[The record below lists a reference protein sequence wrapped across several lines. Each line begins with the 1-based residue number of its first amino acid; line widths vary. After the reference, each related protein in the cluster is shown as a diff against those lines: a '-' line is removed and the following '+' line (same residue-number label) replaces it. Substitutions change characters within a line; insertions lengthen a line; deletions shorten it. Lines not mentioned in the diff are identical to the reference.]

1 MFDKHVAQFRGVLI
15 CCLRF
20 RGEGF
25 PIFVVRPTGTA
36 LTANIFAGAGP

>member
-15 CCLRF
+15 CSVRF

-25 PIFVVRPTGTA
+25 PILVRPTGTA
-36 LTANIFAGAGP
+36 LTANIFAGVGP